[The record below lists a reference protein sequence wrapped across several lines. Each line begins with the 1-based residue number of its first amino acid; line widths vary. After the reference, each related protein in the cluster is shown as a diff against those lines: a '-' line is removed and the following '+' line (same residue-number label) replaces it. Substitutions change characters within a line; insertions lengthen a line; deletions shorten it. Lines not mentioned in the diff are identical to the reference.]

1 MTCGR
6 SFIRVWNR
14 PCPLMCNRL
23 RQTHAL
29 QTACVFLLFREA
41 GSSPRPWSPLF
52 TEWVSK
58 LLGRSQARPKQTDLR
73 RRKLPDLAV
82 VDIKLRD
89 EMTSS
94 LILNMHNEGIRVVAV
109 SGYTQFPGPT
119 EHIAAILQK
128 PFSESEFLAT
138 MLGVLGN
145 DHT

>member
-1 MTCGR
+1 MPLDVQAPQTDA
-6 SFIRVWNR
+6 RVPDGVRVLVVQGSWHIATALESALHGMGIEVVG
-14 PCPLMCNRL
+14 PVTSAAEANRL
-23 RQTHAL
+23 AAEET
-29 QTACVFLLFREA
+29 
-41 GSSPRPWSPLF
+41 
-52 TEWVSK
+52 
-58 LLGRSQARPKQTDLR
+58 
-73 RRKLPDLAV
+73 PDLAV

-138 MLGVLGN
+138 MLCVLGN